1 MALTRPSRSIDLAG
15 LNTKCLKYSPEGVT
29 FVPTE
34 LAKQS
39 RQNKKIAEF
48 FFPVFPANN
57 KLCPVTTLR
66 AYQERTRDRRKD
78 KEHSQL
84 FISLIKPYNAVTSST
99 IARWLKSVLTK
110 SGIDTGIFKAH
121 SIRGASTSAAAN
133 AGVTTND
140 ILNAADWSSESVF
153 QKFYYRCE
161 QKNTFGSSVLAK
173 LPTTTA

>member
-1 MALTRPSRSIDLAG
+1 MSYHS
-15 LNTKCLKYSPEGVT
+15 
-29 FVPTE
+29 
-34 LAKQS
+34 
-39 RQNKKIAEF
+39 
-48 FFPVFPANN
+48 
-57 KLCPVTTLR
+57 
-66 AYQERTRDRRKD
+66 YQKRTRDRRMA

-84 FISLIKPYNAVTSST
+84 FISLIRPYNVVTSST

-153 QKFYYRCE
+153 PE
-161 QKNTFGSSVLAK
+161 VL
-173 LPTTTA
+173 L